1 MFYCQFSLFSV
12 LYSSHISHINVYR
25 SGFDNNEDE
34 NSPFKPPF
42 YEKVEDGIWNILMT
56 SMPRGYM
63 VPIPRV
69 GRRHTH
75 HEKRQ
80 NMIPQPR
87 LGRQIDI
94 SEELVEIL
102 SEIQSLADKGNLNPR
117 YLANK
122 MKDNLSSEII
132 KDLTD
137 NGISNRAGENTA
149 GLLKAPLIR
158 LFSAGGNHAISHFFQ
173 AEPTDKGREI
183 DVSKIDILNI
193 PHKEESVSSSE
204 AMNSGP
210 KVLKNPK
217 CFACFAASVFGND
230 I

>member
-1 MFYCQFSLFSV
+1 MFYCQFSL
-12 LYSSHISHINVYR
+12 YSFCIPLISHITIYC

-34 NSPFKPPF
+34 NSPLKLPL
-42 YEKVEDGIWNILMT
+42 YENIEDGIWNILIT

-63 VPIPRV
+63 VPLPRV

-87 LGRQIDI
+87 LGREINI
-94 SEELVEIL
+94 NEELVEIL
-102 SEIQSLADKGNLNPR
+102 SEIQSLVDKGELNPR
-117 YLANK
+117 YLVNK
-122 MKDNLSSEII
+122 MKENLSSETSEDII
-132 KDLTD
+132 GNGVRNIASKKAADLQ
-137 NGISNRAGENTA
+137 
-149 GLLKAPLIR
+149 KAPFVR
-158 LFSAGGNHAISHFFQ
+158 LFSSERNHGIPHFFQ
-173 AEPTDKGREI
+173 AEPTDKGHEI
-183 DVSKIDILNI
+183 YVSKNYISNV

-210 KVLKNPK
+210 KVLTNPK

>member
-1 MFYCQFSLFSV
+1 MFCIPL
-12 LYSSHISHINVYR
+12 ISHINVYC

-34 NSPFKPPF
+34 NSPPKPSF
-42 YEKVEDGIWNILMT
+42 YEKVEDGIWNVLMT

-63 VPIPRV
+63 VPLPRV

-87 LGRQIDI
+87 LGRQI

-102 SEIQSLADKGNLNPR
+102 SEIQNLVDKGDLNPR

-122 MKDNLSSEII
+122 MRDNLSSEIT
-132 KDLTD
+132 KDLID
-137 NGISNRAGENTA
+137 NGVMNRASENTT
-149 GLLKAPLIR
+149 GLQKAPLIR
-158 LFSAGGNHAISHFFQ
+158 LFSSEGNHGISHFFQ
-173 AEPTDKGREI
+173 AEPTDKERTI
-183 DVSKIDILNI
+183 DVSNIDILII
-193 PHKEESVSSSE
+193 PQKGESVSSSE